1 MLKLSG
7 GHPVALISLGV
18 LLGIV
23 LGQLMGSGVA
33 SGGLGA
39 VGLRPPQQHHMTL
52 EGGDAERGGGSA
64 AAWRQQQPCG
74 TEPRP
79 SELVSRRALG

>member
-1 MLKLSG
+1 MHGMLKLSGG

-18 LLGIV
+18 LLGLV

-33 SGGLGA
+33 SGGLGT
-39 VGLRPPQQHHMTL
+39 VGLRQQQQQQQ
-52 EGGDAERGGGSA
+52 
-64 AAWRQQQPCG
+64 QQQPCG

-79 SELVSRRALG
+79 SELVSRRALR